1 MRILIVIHAI
11 PRHSLGGSEMCAIS
25 LAVELAGR
33 HAVAVCAGRPPE
45 AAGSPPQEDG
55 PGYAIEWLDRDPSR
69 PPTFDA
75 AYQDEAIDRQFD
87 RVVARFAPDVVHFH
101 GVWGLSN
108 HLPVIARDH
117 GAAVVFTL
125 HDFWLMCP
133 RGQRLRP
140 ADLSQCDA
148 IDRSR
153 CTECLRPWIAPSR
166 RPSLWQIGTLLG
178 SDRPPMRTILAKAQ
192 ARLLRPPDWSSA
204 AAHVERYHQT
214 TREVIEAVDLF
225 ISPSRFVADE
235 FERYGIPADR
245 LVVSDNG
252 IDTDGFSDCRPKR
265 AASVVRFGFLGT
277 WMPSKGIHVLVEA
290 FGRLTENAR
299 LVIFGAPPTGDPGVY
314 ARSVLA
320 AATDRRISIPG
331 RVEPARVAAALQ
343 SIDVLVVPSLWF
355 ENAPLTIREAFAAR
369 TPVVASRSGGMAES
383 VRDGVDGLLFT
394 TGSAPDL
401 TAALRRFVREP
412 ELLPALSSRTPPIKS
427 VASHARELEEMF
439 RRLLMRT
446 PAD

>member
-1 MRILIVIHAI
+1 
-11 PRHSLGGSEMCAIS
+11 
-25 LAVELAGR
+25 
-33 HAVAVCAGRPPE
+33 
-45 AAGSPPQEDG
+45 
-55 PGYAIEWLDRDPSR
+55 
-69 PPTFDA
+69 
-75 AYQDEAIDRQFD
+75 
-87 RVVARFAPDVVHFH
+87 
-101 GVWGLSN
+101 
-108 HLPVIARDH
+108 
-117 GAAVVFTL
+117 
-125 HDFWLMCP
+125 
-133 RGQRLRP
+133 
-140 ADLSQCDA
+140 
-148 IDRSR
+148 
-153 CTECLRPWIAPSR
+153 
-166 RPSLWQIGTLLG
+166 
-178 SDRPPMRTILAKAQ
+178 
-192 ARLLRPPDWSSA
+192 
-204 AAHVERYHQT
+204 
-214 TREVIEAVDLF
+214 
-225 ISPSRFVADE
+225 
-235 FERYGIPADR
+235 
-245 LVVSDNG
+245 
-252 IDTDGFSDCRPKR
+252 
-265 AASVVRFGFLGT
+265 
-277 WMPSKGIHVLVEA
+277 VLVEA